1 MFTIN
6 CFRINGS
13 WNKTELQKNQK
24 KPATTKKHSH
34 LKLMV
39 GITQENHIQSLKL
52 NYKKTTT
59 KVTTFF

>member
-24 KPATTKKHSH
+24 KPATTKQHSH